1 MHRATPMRVAA
12 ALPAFLVLATG
23 GCAAESGDPC
33 DDARATIEGCFGP
46 EVAAGFTCDA
56 DAAADIAGQSCETL
70 VDLEGKSDGFFCDK
84 LGLFCPK
91 PALFPEPTGE
101 ATRLPIVLA
110 HGFNGSPENEWG
122 VHPHI
127 VSALRADGHP
137 IYVARVAPIQ
147 SVEVRAAQLGEE
159 VDRAL
164 AEFSADR
171 VNLVAHSMG
180 GLDARYLVS
189 ALGYGDRV
197 ASVTTISTPHRG
209 SRIADVVLGLVGG
222 PVESALDALA
232 EAMAARYTTADLA
245 EGSSLRAA
253 LSGIAEG
260 SAADFN
266 RRVADVDGVV
276 YQSWAGVAS
285 VTGLEND
292 DARAAC
298 SAGGGEYLVHPAG
311 TDRLSP
317 RLWPMAPFV
326 AHGTDNRPH
335 DGMVTVESAR
345 WGEFRGCIPADH
357 YDEVGQIDAPTYQKR
372 TGFDATAF
380 YRHLAFDLA
389 AQGL

>member
-1 MHRATPMRVAA
+1 MHKAA
-12 ALPAFLVLATG
+12 ALPALLFVAAA
-23 GCAAESGDPC
+23 GCAAETGDVC
-33 DDARATIEGCFGP
+33 DDARATVEDCYGP
-46 EVAAGFTCDA
+46 EAAAGFTCDPE
-56 DAAADIAGQSCETL
+56 AAADIAGQSCETL
-70 VDLEGKSDGFFCDK
+70 ANLEGKSDGFLCEK

-91 PALFPEPTGE
+91 PPLFAEPAGDF
-101 ATRLPIVLA
+101 ARLPIVLA

-127 VSALRADGHP
+127 VSALRADGHQV
-137 IYVARVAPIQ
+137 YVARVAPIQ

-189 ALGYGDRV
+189 ALGYSDRV

-209 SRIADVVLGLVGG
+209 SRIADVLLGLVGG
-222 PVESALDALA
+222 AVEPALDALA

-253 LSGIAEG
+253 LSSIAEK

-266 RRVADVDGVV
+266 RRVPDATGVV

-292 DARAAC
+292 SARAAC
-298 SAGGGEYLVHPAG
+298 TADGGEYLVHPAG

-326 AHGTDNRPH
+326 GHGTELLPN

-345 WGEFRGCIPADH
+345 WGHFRGCIPADH
-357 YDEVGQIDAPTYQKR
+357 YDEVGQIDAPAYQQR

-380 YRHLAFDLA
+380 YRTLAFDLA
-389 AQGL
+389 TRGF